1 MGRCLLGLVERTWLA
16 KGQNRPPEAWGAGK
30 GPLLLGSKDS
40 IGPEQTARAGSSEQL

>member
-16 KGQNRPPEAWGAGK
+16 KGQNGPPEAWGAGK

-40 IGPEQTARAGSSEQL
+40 IG